1 MTANLLEVLNLEV
14 GQVFSLETSSLPSG
28 AIRLQVVGD
37 TAADMMQSITAL
49 TTVGAGTITAAAL
62 LSGGVNRTGPTS
74 AFTDTTD
81 TAANIQTGW
90 AAGAVDSSFDVTYIN
105 KTAFNATLAGG
116 SGVTLV
122 GQTIVPANS
131 TYRGRV
137 IWTGSNTVSITALDI
152 VSNTSLPNSIVT
164 SLNATTGSLPA
175 GAVTG
180 AKEVYLVSTNA
191 TPGAQ
196 LVRTAAQMLADIPN
210 GAVGMS
216 WKVRII
222 NLGTNNFTLTADAGT
237 TVTITGDVVI
247 PQDSWVDYVFTITGA
262 TTATVVSVGNSRE
275 DSLPASKFTSIN
287 VTTGTL
293 AAGNITGADRV
304 YLTSTNATPGAQTVR
319 TAAQMFADTP
329 NAKVGQTWSLRITN
343 TGAGTF
349 TLTADGGATVTIT
362 GHAAILTNTWV
373 DYHCVFTSAT
383 AVTLQSVGAG
393 TAP

>member
-1 MTANLLEVLNLEV
+1 MPTLLEALNLTV
-14 GQVFSLETSSLPSG
+14 GQKIILETSSLPGG
-28 AIRLQVVGD
+28 AISLQGVASPEPDLLLGV
-37 TAADMMQSITAL
+37 TAL
-49 TTVGAGTITAAAL
+49 TTVGAGTITAAAM

-81 TAANIQTGW
+81 TAAAVQGDWTG
-90 AAGAVDSSFDVTYIN
+90 GAVSNSFDLTYIN
-105 KTAFNATLAGG
+105 TTAFNATLAGG

-122 GQTIVPANS
+122 GALIVPANS
-131 TYRGRV
+131 TAVYRV
-137 IWTGSNTVSITALDI
+137 IWTGTHTLSMTELSV
-152 VSNTSLPNSIVT
+152 VSNTSLPVAIVT

-175 GAVTG
+175 GAITG
-180 AKEVYLVSTNA
+180 GQAVYLVSSNA

-222 NLGTNNFTLTADAGT
+222 NTGTNAFTLTQDAGN

-247 PQDSWVDYVFTITGA
+247 LQDSWVDYVVTLTGA
-262 TTATVVSVGNSRE
+262 ATATMQSVGNSRE
-275 DSLPASKFTSIN
+275 DSLPAAKYTSIN

-304 YLTSTNATPGAQTVR
+304 FLVSTNATPGAQTTR
-319 TAAQMFADTP
+319 TATQMFADTP
-329 NAKVGQTWSLRITN
+329 NAKIGQTWTVRIQN

-349 TLTADGGATVTIT
+349 TLTADASVTLGGTA
-362 GHAAILTNTWV
+362 HAAILTSTWV
-373 DYHCVFTSAT
+373 DFVCTFTS
-383 AVTLQSVGAG
+383 G
-393 TAP
+393 TAMTMNAVGSGVSP